1 MVVAFYGIARI
12 TVNTMSNTMKEL
24 IAIVI
29 VVIMSTFAIIHADNT
44 TYVTVNAYS
53 RHFTV
58 DNLSEYI
65 TETGDSILL
74 ENVNDNIDYIVTID
88 TLTSTIIDKKP
99 IIR

>member
-1 MVVAFYGIARI
+1 
-12 TVNTMSNTMKEL
+12 MSNTIKEL
-24 IAIVI
+24 IIIVL
-29 VVIMSTFAIIHADNT
+29 VVIISIFAIAYTDNT
-44 TYVTVNAYS
+44 AYITVNAYS

-88 TLTSTIIDKKP
+88 MLTSTIIDKKP

>member
-1 MVVAFYGIARI
+1 
-12 TVNTMSNTMKEL
+12 MSNTMKEL
-24 IAIVI
+24 IIVAF
-29 VVIMSTFAIIHADNT
+29 VAIISIFTIIYTDNNT
-44 TYVTVNAYS
+44 IVTVNAYS

-58 DNLSEYI
+58 GELSEYI

>member
-1 MVVAFYGIARI
+1 MRFTVSHRI
-12 TVNTMSNTMKEL
+12 TVNTMSNTIKEL
-24 IAIVI
+24 IIIVL
-29 VVIMSTFAIIHADNT
+29 VVIISIFAIAYTDNT
-44 TYVTVNAYS
+44 AYITVNAYS

-88 TLTSTIIDKKP
+88 MLTSTIIDKKP

>member
-1 MVVAFYGIARI
+1 MFARI
-12 TVNTMSNTMKEL
+12 TVNTMSDTMKEL
-24 IAIVI
+24 ILSILII
-29 VVIMSTFAIIHADNT
+29 VVSIFTLAYTDDNT
-44 TYVTVNAYS
+44 IVTVNAYS

-88 TLTSTIIDKKP
+88 MLTSTIIDKKP